1 MQGRER
7 GFGEPHP
14 SASPMPSCPMLKTP
28 LQAANR
34 QGKVNGGNSLEPQ
47 QLPSPPHLSLS

>member
-7 GFGEPHP
+7 GFQEPHP
-14 SASPMPSCPMLKTP
+14 SALPMPSCPMLKTP

-34 QGKVNGGNSLEPQ
+34 QGKVNGGNSSEPQ
-47 QLPSPPHLSLS
+47 QLSSPPHLSLS